1 MDVVNHEAAPEH
13 RWDRRQMELALG
25 ILFLAGATLA
35 LVTLA
40 VPHWKGGNDAAIAL
54 VAASGYPFAALLLL
68 ARGRLPLWAIHA
80 VLAAGTGFVTAGV
93 YFGNGH
99 EGSLTTAILYVWV
112 ALYAFHFF
120 RWRVALAHLGWVGV
134 TYAGILMYQH
144 DRAGPGQWLFV
155 LGTAGVA
162 GAVVASLNAEVRRSA
177 RTDALTGLGNR
188 RAWEE
193 LIRREVARADRVQR
207 PLCVALIDLDDFK
220 ALNDAQGH
228 LAGDR
233 LLQEAAHA
241 WQAAIRGSD
250 VLTRF
255 GGDEFAVLLPD
266 TEPALATE
274 ALERLRAAT
283 PTDVRF
289 SAGLAR
295 WQPGDAGDELVARA
309 DAALYEAKRRGG
321 GRTVIAEAAAA

>member
-1 MDVVNHEAAPEH
+1 MDTYADQ
-13 RWDRRQMELALG
+13 RWNSRQMELALG

-40 VPHWKGGNDAAIAL
+40 LPHWTGGNDSAIAIT
-54 VAASGYPFAALLLL
+54 ASSGYPVAGVLL
-68 ARGRLPLWAIHA
+68 RSNGRMPLWAIH
-80 VLAAGTGFVTAGV
+80 VLLAAGTLFVTAGV
-93 YFGNGH
+93 YLGNAH

-120 RWRVALAHLGWVGV
+120 PWRVAALHLAWVGAA
-134 TYAGILMYQH
+134 YAAILAYQ
-144 DRAGPGQWLFV
+144 DYAAGPGQWLFV
-155 LGTAGVA
+155 LGTAGIA
-162 GAVVASLNAEVRRSA
+162 GAVVGSLSGQVRHSA
-177 RTDALTGLGNR
+177 RTDALTGLANR

-193 LIRREVARADRVQR
+193 IIIREVSRAQRAQR
-207 PLCVALIDLDDFK
+207 PLCVALLDLDDFK
-220 ALNDAQGH
+220 ALNDQQGH

-233 LLQEAAHA
+233 FLQRAATS
-241 WQAAIRGSD
+241 WRREIRGGD

-266 TEPALATE
+266 TDPTRACE

-283 PTDVRF
+283 PDDARF

-295 WQPGDAGDELVARA
+295 WQAGDEGDTLVARA
-309 DAALYEAKRRGG
+309 DAALYEAKRQGG
-321 GRTVIAEAAAA
+321 GRTIVAEATAA

>member
-1 MDVVNHEAAPEH
+1 MEVYVDR

-40 VPHWKGGNDAAIAL
+40 LPHWNGGNDRAIAIT
-54 VAASGYPFAALLLL
+54 AASGYPVAGLLLL
-68 ARGRLPLWAIHA
+68 SKGRLPLWAIH
-80 VLAAGTGFVTAGV
+80 VLLAAGTLFVTAGV
-93 YFGNGH
+93 YLGNAH

-112 ALYAFHFF
+112 SLYAFHFF
-120 RWRVALAHLGWVGV
+120 PSKLAALHLAWVGAAYAAML
-134 TYAGILMYQH
+134 TYQNYA
-144 DRAGPGQWLFV
+144 AGPGQWLFV
-155 LGTAGVA
+155 LGTAGIA
-162 GAVVASLNAEVRRSA
+162 GAVVGSLSGQVRHSA
-177 RTDALTGLGNR
+177 RTDALTGLANR

-193 LIRREVARADRVQR
+193 IIAREMARAQRGQR
-207 PLCVALIDLDDFK
+207 PLCVALLDLDDFK
-220 ALNDAQGH
+220 TLNDQQGH

-233 LLQEAAHA
+233 FLQRAAA
-241 WQAAIRGSD
+241 SWKREIRGAD

-266 TEPALATE
+266 TDPARACE

-283 PTDVRF
+283 PAGGRF

-295 WQPGDAGDELVARA
+295 WQAGDEGDTLVARA
-309 DAALYEAKRRGG
+309 DAALYEAKRQGG
-321 GRTVIAEAAAA
+321 GRTVVAEATAA

>member
-1 MDVVNHEAAPEH
+1 MNHDAPPE
-13 RWDRRQMELALG
+13 RLWDHRQMELALG

-40 VPHWKGGNDAAIAL
+40 VPHWKGGNDRAITGL
-54 VAASGYPFAALLLL
+54 AASGYPFAGLLLL
-68 ARGRLPLWAIHA
+68 ARGRLPTWTIHG
-80 VLAAGTGFVTAGV
+80 LLGAGTVFITAGV
-93 YFGNGH
+93 YLGNGH
-99 EGSLTTAILYVWV
+99 EGSITTAILYVWV

-120 RWRVALAHLGWVGV
+120 RWQIALVHLAWVGA
-134 TYAGILMYQH
+134 TYAAMLTYQH
-144 DRAGPGQWLFV
+144 DQAGPGQWLFV

-177 RTDALTGLGNR
+177 RTDALTGLANR

-193 LIRREVARADRVQR
+193 LIRREVARADRAQR

-233 LLQEAAHA
+233 LLQQAAHA
-241 WQAAIRGSD
+241 WQRAIRGSD

-266 TEPALATE
+266 TEPTRATE

-283 PTDVRF
+283 PTDVHF

-321 GRTVIAEAAAA
+321 DRTVIAEQAAA